1 MKKVIRLT
9 ESDLTHIVRRVIKE
23 NEHHKYSK
31 MNSGEFMGEIDS
43 LCDEVSMIESA
54 SCSEINVM
62 EEKWDLLN
70 RALGTQ
76 RVDGVERSDEFSLCG
91 AKIRRFKRN
100 RCTPRNPEPRPMR
113 PRGDSDEDRWSQ
125 YK

>member
-9 ESDLTHIVRRVIKE
+9 ESDLTRIVKRVIKE

-31 MNSGEFMGEIDS
+31 MNSGEFMDEIDS
-43 LCDEVSMIESA
+43 LCDEASMIESA
-54 SCSEINVM
+54 SCSEINAM
-62 EEKWDLLN
+62 EEKWNLLN

-100 RCTPRNPEPRPMR
+100 RCTPRDLE

>member
-9 ESDLTHIVRRVIKE
+9 ESDLTRIVKRVIKE
-23 NEHHKYSK
+23 NEHHKYS
-31 MNSGEFMGEIDS
+31 NS

-91 AKIRRFKRN
+91 GKIRRFKRN
-100 RCTPRNPEPRPMR
+100 RCTPREPEPRPMR
-113 PRGDSDEDRWSQ
+113 PRGNSDEDRWSQ